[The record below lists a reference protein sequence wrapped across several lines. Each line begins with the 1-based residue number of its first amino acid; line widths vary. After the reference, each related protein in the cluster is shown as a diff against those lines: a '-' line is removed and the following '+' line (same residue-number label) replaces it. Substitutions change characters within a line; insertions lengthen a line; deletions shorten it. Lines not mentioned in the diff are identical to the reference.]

1 MRLPFTNRSH
11 RDVAPY
17 RFPLNRTDQ
26 RTLDPEYGGVIATWD
41 IDKTYLRSDFQSVAG
56 MMRVP
61 FELAIDKQAIP
72 GTIPLLKA
80 LRRGPGPRYCHTPI
94 YFVSAS
100 PPQLRTVIERKM
112 LLDGVEFDG
121 ITFKDWGGVIR
132 TGHLSK
138 LKNHIGFKLSALLLN
153 RRAHPAAA
161 RELLFGDDSES
172 DALIYSA
179 YAAILRGDLRGG
191 ELVKWLEA
199 EEVDR
204 QDAEYVRLLS
214 EDLPVGDKVL
224 RAFIHLET
232 HKPPESFGELAP
244 LVVPSRNPL
253 QATLVLR
260 HMGHVDDDAPLRVA
274 WALATRGGM
283 GPPDIAAVLADAGRR
298 GLVPES
304 ELRSVRSRLASQG
317 LCSG

>member
-1 MRLPFTNRSH
+1 MRLPFTSRPRRESE
-11 RDVAPY
+11 PY
-17 RFPLNRTDQ
+17 RFPLNRSDQ
-26 RTLDPEYGGVIATWD
+26 RTLDPAYDGVIATWD

-56 MMRVP
+56 MLRVP
-61 FELAIDKQAIP
+61 FEFAIDKQAIP

-80 LRRGPGPRYCHTPI
+80 LRRGPGPRYRHNPI

-132 TGHLSK
+132 TGHFSK

-153 RRAHPAAA
+153 RRAHPIAAK
-161 RELLFGDDSES
+161 ELLFGDDSES
-172 DALIYSA
+172 DALIYST
-179 YAAILRGDLRGG
+179 YAAILRGDLRGDA
-191 ELVKWLEA
+191 LVRRLEE

-214 EDLPVGDKVL
+214 DDLPVGDQVL

-232 HKPPESFGELAP
+232 HKPPESFAELAP
-244 LVVPSRNPL
+244 LVVPSQNPL
-253 QATLVLR
+253 QAAVVLR
-260 HMGHVDDDAPLRVA
+260 HMGQVDDDAPLRVA

-283 GPPDIAAVLADAGRR
+283 GPSDVAGVLEDAGRR
-298 GLVPES
+298 GLVPEPA
-304 ELRSVRSRLASQG
+304 LRSVRERLAGQG
-317 LCSG
+317 LCTR